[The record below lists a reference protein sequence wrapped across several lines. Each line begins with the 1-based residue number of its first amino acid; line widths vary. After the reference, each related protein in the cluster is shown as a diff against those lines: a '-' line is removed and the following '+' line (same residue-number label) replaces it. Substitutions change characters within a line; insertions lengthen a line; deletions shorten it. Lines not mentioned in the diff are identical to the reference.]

1 MSKTLAQNG
10 FSLLTTSRN
19 YPSHR
24 TLSRDGRAMECLCP
38 LTLCVSRSILHPP
51 PKTPKRRSESTS
63 PPPRG
68 FDIVR
73 SRTLVRPRTLRV
85 GTPWTASGRW
95 GRQAADHRESHW
107 RAFSVTAKCRFDT
120 AMLRGAIELLPS
132 GPTAHSGTDR
142 RPAETFRNAR
152 APRVSRV
159 VTILHKF
166 SVNRVLSASWRS
178 PASGDRW
185 HPGSNFGDVS
195 GDGEQS
201 HAQATRHPH
210 STSCIGC
217 RWRRSQRSPG
227 RPSDGSARAAHA
239 PAQPPRARVGRLTP
253 SDSHRPLAGN

>member
-1 MSKTLAQNG
+1 MDWLA
-10 FSLLTTSRN
+10 R
-19 YPSHR
+19 
-24 TLSRDGRAMECLCP
+24 
-38 LTLCVSRSILHPP
+38 CVPRSNL
-51 PKTPKRRSESTS
+51 
-63 PPPRG
+63 PPRTHPNHEIRRRHPG
-68 FDIVR
+68 GSDIVR
-73 SRTLVRPRTLRV
+73 SRTLVRPQALRV
-85 GTPWTASGRW
+85 GSPWTASGRW

-132 GPTAHSGTDR
+132 GPTVHSGTDR

-201 HAQATRHPH
+201 
-210 STSCIGC
+210 
-217 RWRRSQRSPG
+217 
-227 RPSDGSARAAHA
+227 
-239 PAQPPRARVGRLTP
+239 PA
-253 SDSHRPLAGN
+253 SDSPPSFNVLHRLSLASQSAIAGAAQRWFRASGSCSSPTAPRTRRTFDPVGLPPTAGRKLVAGSRVTHGHRGLCRGVLT